1 MYFGSF
7 KALLIVTPSLAKR
20 SVTAFKSAPGR
31 GKGFSSSATATGTM
45 ETDKPE
51 SDVTSSDQAVCD
63 ATKPEAGA
71 GNGEARAEWP
81 WKRAKKVAVMIS
93 FAGKNYF
100 GMQR

>member
-20 SVTAFKSAPGR
+20 SVLSTAFKSAPGR
-31 GKGFSSSATATGTM
+31 GKGFSSSATGTI

-51 SDVTSSDQAVCD
+51 SDIMSSDQAVCD

-71 GNGEARAEWP
+71 GDSEARAEWP
-81 WKRAKKVAVMIS
+81 WKRAKKVAVMLS
-93 FAGKNYF
+93 FAGKSYF